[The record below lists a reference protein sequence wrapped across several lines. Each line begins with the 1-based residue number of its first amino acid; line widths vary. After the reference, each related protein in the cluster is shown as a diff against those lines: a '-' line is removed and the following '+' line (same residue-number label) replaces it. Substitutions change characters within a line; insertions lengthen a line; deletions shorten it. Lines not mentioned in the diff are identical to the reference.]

1 MVFPLAV
8 FVNPQQ
14 AVFFNHLKTDCST
27 VGQRFNV
34 TENEV
39 RISEIIWYNER
50 KGDGF
55 VKIDDSGR
63 GPAVQTVRL
72 PND

>member
-1 MVFPLAV
+1 M
-8 FVNPQQ
+8 
-14 AVFFNHLKTDCST
+14 
-27 VGQRFNV
+27 GQRFNV

-39 RISEIIWYNER
+39 RISEVIWYNER

-63 GPAVQTVRL
+63 GPQVQAVRL
-72 PND
+72 LDD